1 MKIYLATDHAG
12 FELKENIKKFLTT
25 TEHEIIDLGAFAYN
39 ENDDYPDFIM
49 PLAKEIEHD
58 LKAGAESKGIIFG
71 GSGEGEA
78 MVANRVDGVRATVY
92 YGGSKDIITLSR
104 EHNNANVF
112 SIGARFVSAAEAQE
126 AVSLWLGTPFS
137 GDDRH
142 IRRIMK
148 F

>member
-12 FELKENIKKFLTT
+12 FELKENIKIFLKGTS
-25 TEHEIIDLGAFAYN
+25 HEVVDLGAFVYN

-58 LKAGAESKGIIFG
+58 LKAGEESKGIIFG

-126 AVSLWLGTPFS
+126 AVSLWLETPFT
-137 GDDRH
+137 GEDRH